1 MLRTSVCREVYIYCP
16 VNRYKP
22 KILISLPAF
31 PMTFLDIFKHHS
43 SKSTSQSRAQSSK
56 SKMSHATATLNGKVI
71 AEADNFQTVEGNIYV
86 RLPTL
91 TREIRP
97 NDS

>member
-1 MLRTSVCREVYIYCP
+1 
-16 VNRYKP
+16 
-22 KILISLPAF
+22 
-31 PMTFLDIFKHHS
+31 
-43 SKSTSQSRAQSSK
+43 
-56 SKMSHATATLNGKVI
+56 MSHATATLNGKVI